1 MFPVVP
7 ANHTAIA
14 VWDFLEGVLKFI
26 LGQFSSGWAKVLLGA
41 FRSLQ
46 RSDGPPGNFFLVADP
61 PATDRDFAPR
71 KLDWVFV
78 TISLTN

>member
-14 VWDFLEGVLKFI
+14 LWDFLKGVLKFI
-26 LGQFSSGWAKVLLGA
+26 LGHFSSGWAKVLLGA

-46 RSDGPPGNFFLVADP
+46 RSDEPPWIFFLVADL
-61 PATDRDFAPR
+61 PADDRDIAHR
-71 KLDWVFV
+71 KLHWA
-78 TISLTN
+78 LP